1 MWEVERVVE
10 EAGATFVVNGN
21 EVAVEVGADL
31 KETVLGFAR
40 DAGYQKFHF
49 FIDDEEVLPQNA
61 PDTIVAGNTYKIT
74 PYDVAG

>member
-1 MWEVERVVE
+1 MWEVERVE

-21 EVAVEVGADL
+21 EVAVEVEADL

-49 FIDDEEVLPQNA
+49 FINDEEILPQNA
-61 PDTIVAGNTYKIT
+61 PSNIVAGNTYKIT